1 MKISATVF
9 IISTLLFSINL
20 YCQEDYFKYDFVEL
34 KTGFKET
41 LDLYLSSIKKN
52 ESRNVIHV
60 YPHQLSDGRFEV
72 YIHKSTASITG
83 MSYHQNAG
91 DVLAIYKDYFVCLD
105 NSLNALYSNS
115 TETIN
120 LEKSKFFDDT
130 SDDFIPLTENF
141 PTWIIQ
147 MSNYRI
153 IELDTK
159 FCETSEELEKELFK
173 ISFKE

>member
-1 MKISATVF
+1 MKKDSSFVTLVIHNFF
-9 IISTLLFSINL
+9 IGIRLRYEAILMNRQFRDIVL
-20 YCQEDYFKYDFVEL
+20 L
-34 KTGFKET
+34 KTAYLKIVFFMEET
-41 LDLYLSSIKKN
+41 PMKKKFLDWI
-52 ESRNVIHV
+52 
-60 YPHQLSDGRFEV
+60 
-72 YIHKSTASITG
+72 
-83 MSYHQNAG
+83 
-91 DVLAIYKDYFVCLD
+91 
-105 NSLNALYSNS
+105 
-115 TETIN
+115 
-120 LEKSKFFDDT
+120 EKSNFFDDT